1 MFMNRRFAL
10 IFLKYI
16 ITFLILSLLVVIIG
30 LFLFGIN
37 VNSLFSNNSPA
48 KIDNYELITEI
59 NDDDEDGYILS
70 DNLKS
75 SLKEEGY
82 TAFIVD
88 DEANTIYPKSNRNLK
103 SLIIDNI
110 TTTIAIP
117 YKENAHFLLINEND
131 ATNIDISNEDE
142 VDTLMLID
150 SLYTKNYND
159 YNYHIIGDELQFF
172 ESPTTTD
179 YAYVDEFTDTDI
191 TVFKLIGILLIVVP
205 ILIILLAII
214 LSIIMT
220 RRLSKPLFFYVDWL
234 TQLSNGLLYK
244 PSSSYNRKK
253 SKKIYKELD
262 EAVESLNAQLLEDR
276 LYQNQIDYYR
286 TKWLTQISH
295 DLKSPL
301 TSIYGYS
308 KVMPYFPDDQKE
320 YITLISDKALYME
333 QLIDSLNSTFK
344 IETSQMEL
352 DKESFSLA
360 RALKEIIKTVG
371 YKDINIDNN
380 LDDDE
385 FYGNKLYVERMFI
398 NLIENSLDHN
408 EKNPII
414 NISLEDNEEG
424 IVITYEDNGQ
434 GIDQKDLSKLM
445 QSKQT
450 TKEDKD
456 QHGLGFSIIMDAVNF
471 HNGSFT
477 AAPTEHGVKFIIH
490 FR

>member
-1 MFMNRRFAL
+1 MNRRFTT

-16 ITFLILSLLVVIIG
+16 ITFLILSLIVVIIG
-30 LFLFGIN
+30 LFIFGVN
-37 VNSLFSNNSPA
+37 VNSVFSNNDPA
-48 KIDNYELITEI
+48 KIDSYELIGEI
-59 NDDDEDGYILS
+59 NDDEGYILS
-70 DNLKS
+70 D
-75 SLKEEGY
+75 SLKESLNEAGY
-82 TAFIVD
+82 TPYIVD
-88 DEANTIYPKSNRNLK
+88 DEANTIYPKIDRNLK
-103 SLIIDNI
+103 TYIIKNI
-110 TTTIAIP
+110 TSTIALP
-117 YKENAHFLLINEND
+117 YKNNAHFLMIKE
-131 ATNIDISNEDE
+131 TNGPELNISNIEE
-142 VDTLMLID
+142 VDTLTLID
-150 SLYTKNYND
+150 SLYSQNYNK
-159 YNYHIIGDELQFF
+159 YTYHIIGDELKFF
-172 ESPTTTD
+172 DSPTSQD
-179 YAYVDEFTDTDI
+179 YAYVDEFSDTEI
-191 TVFKLIGILLIVVP
+191 TVFKLIGALLLFVP
-205 ILIILLAII
+205 LFIILLAVI
-214 LSIIMT
+214 LSVIMT

-244 PSSSYNRKK
+244 PSASYNRKK

-262 EAVESLNAQLLEDR
+262 EAVESLNTQLLEDR

-286 TKWLTQISH
+286 TKWLNQISH

-320 YITLISDKALYME
+320 YITLISDKAIYME

-371 YKDINIDNN
+371 YKDINIDNH

-414 NISLEDNEEG
+414 NISLEDNVEG
-424 IVITYEDNGQ
+424 IVITYEDDGQ

-450 TKEDKD
+450 TKEVKD
-456 QHGLGFSIIMDAVNF
+456 QHGLGFTIIMDAVNF

-477 AAPTEHGVKFIIH
+477 AAPAEYGVKFIIH